1 MRSDLTWSP
10 RGMDFSCVRD
20 STLFGISGFFLK
32 YVKYMVEIH
41 SPHVNLKFMG
51 PDFSVISIC
60 IYVKIR
66 KFFEHNCNYF
76 LTHQLKHVFWVL
88 KEPSH

>member
-32 YVKYMVEIH
+32 YAKNMVEIQ

-51 PDFSVISIC
+51 PVD
-60 IYVKIR
+60 KA
-66 KFFEHNCNYF
+66 
-76 LTHQLKHVFWVL
+76 
-88 KEPSH
+88 